1 MSVTD
6 QWLPDKPFHESL
18 PLSSFLEKYSNFW
31 SFASQATGL
40 QYWNTIQPQWNQKAF
55 LDEKILIDKHQYWWF
70 STLSLRR
77 TVCHPKTTTWVN
89 LTLALK
95 FKLKD
100 DQLRNLKSNTNP
112 GSDAMALASGER
124 HRLPKYRHISH
135 DQLKLALWSQFLLK
149 SRCEMC
155 VSLYNTERP
164 LPVCG

>member
-1 MSVTD
+1 MAVYDTRYSNMSVTD

-77 TVCHPKTTTWVN
+77 TVCHPKNTTWVN

-95 FKLKD
+95 LLKD
-100 DQLRNLKSNTNP
+100 DQLRNLKSNTNR

-124 HRLPKYRHISH
+124 HLTKI
-135 DQLKLALWSQFLLK
+135 
-149 SRCEMC
+149 
-155 VSLYNTERP
+155 
-164 LPVCG
+164 

>member
-1 MSVTD
+1 MSFS
-6 QWLPDKPFHESL
+6 WKSP
-18 PLSSFLEKYSNFW
+18 SFSQVFLKNIEIFDHLGAAV
-31 SFASQATGL
+31 ASQATATPSPVH
-40 QYWNTIQPQWNQKAF
+40 WNTIQPQWNQKAF

-95 FKLKD
+95 LLKD
-100 DQLRNLKSNTNP
+100 DQLRNLKSNTNR
-112 GSDAMALASGER
+112 GSDAMALASGEA
-124 HRLPKYRHISH
+124 RLPKYRHISH